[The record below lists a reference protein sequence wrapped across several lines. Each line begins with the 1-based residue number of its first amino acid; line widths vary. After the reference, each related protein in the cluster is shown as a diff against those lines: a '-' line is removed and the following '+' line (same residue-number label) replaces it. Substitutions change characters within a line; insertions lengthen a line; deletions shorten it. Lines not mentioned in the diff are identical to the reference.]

1 MTKQNKFMNGYFED
15 SQVRDRSL
23 SDWGGDWQSV
33 YPYLQD
39 GTLDEVFAHKAEHK
53 GDMTAEEYKEYYNIG
68 YQTDAD
74 RYLDAR
80 DTCNVLQKWRRKY
93 R

>member
-1 MTKQNKFMNGYFED
+1 MK
-15 SQVRDRSL
+15 DRSL

-53 GDMTAEEYKEYYNIG
+53 DGMTAEGYKEYYNKG
-68 YQTDAD
+68 YQTDVD
-74 RYLDAR
+74 RILIKEDTVSFFKKGEEYTGEYLYCGFEIEFD
-80 DTCNVLQKWRRKY
+80 NL
-93 R
+93 